1 MGRKKVRIQPIA
13 DARPR
18 QVTFIKRKTGLLK
31 KCFELSTLCSC
42 DVAVLIFSATGKLT
56 EYASNGD
63 LDSVLLRYTEY
74 TKPHEIKSN
83 QDFLDDGAADKSK
96 SAKSVRNDDDDDDAG
111 GDSDHDG
118 AAAAGA
124 VGPSGTTNTGP
135 AATPLL
141 APNPQSIMPAPG
153 TGGVMH
159 HVGHHPQAGPYPIQL
174 QPQQPQPPPPPPP
187 AAQYQQQPFQTH
199 GAFYG
204 HVPQPQQQPQPQASA
219 YGGGQDMTGPFHAF
233 GAAPVQQHHP
243 HQHHQQAQHFQ
254 GTPMQHPQQPFGPPM
269 FSNDMSAAAAMYGA
283 TAGQVS
289 VPPQL
294 SYTVDPATGYVTA
307 VDPAAAAR
315 GNTNDQ
321 YAAYQAGGIFHPQQ
335 QQQQQHPQPPFP
347 LQQPQQQQHSYTVQS
362 HAYAQPHPQQ
372 QHLQQQQQ
380 HGYSMQQV
388 THPQQQQQQQPFQ
401 PAVFTSGAPT
411 QLAPAAEPTTGF
423 LAYDQVPPPSSSGA
437 PDLANPLTQATQ
449 LIAPSPAS
457 TAAAAGSPAL
467 TAAMGSPAMTARAGS
482 ASVAP
487 SPLVVGQKRARDD
500 PDADRESASPQS
512 AKRKPHFARRAPFS
526 LKVQIP
532 GTATGEGDMTAGA
545 GAAVAPLTLEPNPNT
560 PTTWSPSLPPPPP
573 PPMRSG
579 STGSNGSGTGATA
592 TTTTTTATSRAPPAI
607 ALRPPPSTAA
617 SRPSDPALP
626 ASAFPPSL
634 PSPFPAASTA
644 FRGGA
649 QGSSAFLL
657 PPPSASGTAPGPLSA
672 LLQRSTAAAL
682 PSPSAFVPDHRGS
695 HLLGGASLLAS
706 PVFPSPLGVVPMPA
720 ISASAASVAAAACA
734 DRRGSRDDAGAGE
747 AESGE
752 VGLKVEKGDEGGAGE
767 GESDA
772 RPPADAAE

>member
-96 SAKSVRNDDDDDDAG
+96 SSAKSIRNDDDDDEAG

-118 AAAAGA
+118 AAVSAA
-124 VGPSGTTNTGP
+124 GPSGTANAGP
-135 AATPLL
+135 AVTPLL

-153 TGGVMH
+153 TSGVMH

-174 QPQQPQPPPPPPP
+174 QPQQQPQPPPPPT
-187 AAQYQQQPFQTH
+187 AQYQQQPFQTH

-204 HVPQPQQQPQPQASA
+204 HVPQPQQQQPQAPP

-233 GAAPVQQHHP
+233 GAAPVQHHP
-243 HQHHQQAQHFQ
+243 HQHHQQQHFQ
-254 GTPMQHPQQPFGPPM
+254 GTPMQHSQQPFGPPM
-269 FSNDMSAAAAMYGA
+269 FPNDATAAAAMYGA
-283 TAGQVS
+283 TTGQVS

-315 GNTNDQ
+315 GNANDQ
-321 YAAYQAGGIFHPQQ
+321 YATYQAGGMFHPQ
-335 QQQQQHPQPPFP
+335 QQQQQHPQPFP
-347 LQQPQQQQHSYTVQS
+347 MQPQQQQHPYAVQS
-362 HAYAQPHPQQ
+362 HAYAQPHPTQQHHPQQ
-372 QHLQQQQQ
+372 Q
-380 HGYSMQQV
+380 GYLMQQMP
-388 THPQQQQQQQPFQ
+388 HAQQQQQQQPLQ
-401 PAVFTSGAPT
+401 PAVFSSGAPT

-423 LAYDQVPPPSSSGA
+423 LSYDQVPPPSSSG
-437 PDLANPLTQATQ
+437 PMGLTNPLTQATQ
-449 LIAPSPAS
+449 IVAPSPAS

-467 TAAMGSPAMTARAGS
+467 TAAIGSPAMTARAGS

-487 SPLVVGQKRARDD
+487 SPLVVGQKRARGDESEV
-500 PDADRESASPQS
+500 DRESTSPQS

-526 LKVQIP
+526 LKVHIP
-532 GTATGEGDMTAGA
+532 GTAAGEGDTAAGA

-573 PPMRSG
+573 PMRSG
-579 STGSNGSGTGATA
+579 STGSNGSGTGAA
-592 TTTTTTATSRAPPAI
+592 TTTTTTTASRAPPAI
-607 ALRPPPSTAA
+607 AVRPSSSVAA
-617 SRPSDPALP
+617 SRPGDPALP

-634 PSPFPAASTA
+634 PSPYPAASTVVPRRCTGIQRVRA
-644 FRGGA
+644 PATISVGDRAGSVVGAVAAQYRGGTA
-649 QGSSAFLL
+649 VAIGVCAG
-657 PPPSASGTAPGPLSA
+657 PPRVA
-672 LLQRSTAAAL
+672 LARRRQLARVAR
-682 PSPSAFVPDHRGS
+682 VP
-695 HLLGGASLLAS
+695 
-706 PVFPSPLGVVPMPA
+706 
-720 ISASAASVAAAACA
+720 VAAGGCA
-734 DRRGSRDDAGAGE
+734 DAGDFGVGGSECDGARGYAGK
-747 AESGE
+747 SI
-752 VGLKVEKGDEGGAGE
+752 
-767 GESDA
+767 
-772 RPPADAAE
+772 

>member
-96 SAKSVRNDDDDDDAG
+96 SSAKSARNDDDDDDAG

-118 AAAAGA
+118 TAAAGA
-124 VGPSGTTNTGP
+124 AGPSGTTNTGP
-135 AATPLL
+135 AVTPLL

-174 QPQQPQPPPPPPP
+174 QPQQPQPPPPP
-187 AAQYQQQPFQTH
+187 AAQYQQQSFQTH

-204 HVPQPQQQPQPQASA
+204 HVPQPQPQQSQQPQA
-219 YGGGQDMTGPFHAF
+219 YGGGQDMSGPFHAF
-233 GAAPVQQHHP
+233 GAAPVQHHP
-243 HQHHQQAQHFQ
+243 HQHHHHQQQQFQ

-269 FSNDMSAAAAMYGA
+269 FSNDATAAAAMYGA
-283 TAGQVS
+283 TTGQVA

-321 YAAYQAGGIFHPQQ
+321 YAAYQAGGMFHPQQ
-335 QQQQQHPQPPFP
+335 QQQQQHPQPFP
-347 LQQPQQQQHSYTVQS
+347 MQQPQQQHPYAVQS
-362 HAYAQPHPQQ
+362 HAYAQPHPTQQ
-372 QHLQQQQQ
+372 
-380 HGYSMQQV
+380 
-388 THPQQQQQQQPFQ
+388 HPQQQGYPMQQMQHPQQQHQQQPFQ

-423 LAYDQVPPPSSSGA
+423 LAYDPVPPPSSSG
-437 PDLANPLTQATQ
+437 PTGLTNPLTQSTQ
-449 LIAPSPAS
+449 LTAPSPAS

-467 TAAMGSPAMTARAGS
+467 TAAIGSPAMTARAGS

-487 SPLVVGQKRARDD
+487 SPLVVGQKRARADESE
-500 PDADRESASPQS
+500 ADRESASPQS

-532 GTATGEGDMTAGA
+532 GTVAGEGDTAGTGA
-545 GAAVAPLTLEPNPNT
+545 GAVAPLTLEPNPNT

-573 PPMRSG
+573 PPPMRSG
-579 STGSNGSGTGATA
+579 STGSTGSGTGATA
-592 TTTTTTATSRAPPAI
+592 ATTTTAAMSRAPPAI
-607 ALRPPPSTAA
+607 AVRPSTSTAA

-634 PSPFPAASTA
+634 PSPYPAASTA

-720 ISASAASVAAAACA
+720 ISASAASAAATRA
-734 DRRGSRDDAGAGE
+734 
-747 AESGE
+747 
-752 VGLKVEKGDEGGAGE
+752 
-767 GESDA
+767 
-772 RPPADAAE
+772 